1 MAEAQGFEPWKVLPL
16 PVFKTG
22 AFNRSATLP
31 LRNEP
36 FLSNDYRSF
45 SGAVS
50 CYIPNLAY
58 VCPARITQSWNI
70 Y

>member
-1 MAEAQGFEPWKVLPL
+1 
-16 PVFKTG
+16 
-22 AFNRSATLP
+22 

-36 FLSNDYRSF
+36 FFSNDYRSF